1 MANCQNN
8 MQCARQRTGYTQRP
22 SCRRGMMEPWRDEM
36 RRDNMR
42 QGDMRRDDMR
52 RDDMRRDDMRR
63 DDMRRDDTRRDDIRS
78 RMPEQR
84 CDGADSRKPETRCE
98 EDGKSKRPESENR
111 GGRNRKEDR
120 LSGLPLAMAYVPWQ
134 RWRNV
139 YDISKGFH
147 RGTIFEELDKP
158 FLGRGGCNR

>member
-52 RDDMRRDDMRR
+52 RDDMRRDD
-63 DDMRRDDTRRDDIRS
+63 TCRDDIRS

-84 CDGADSRKPETRCE
+84 CDGADSRKPDTRCE

>member
-52 RDDMRRDDMRR
+52 RDDS
-63 DDMRRDDTRRDDIRS
+63 RRDDIRS

-84 CDGADSRKPETRCE
+84 CDGADSRKPDTRCE